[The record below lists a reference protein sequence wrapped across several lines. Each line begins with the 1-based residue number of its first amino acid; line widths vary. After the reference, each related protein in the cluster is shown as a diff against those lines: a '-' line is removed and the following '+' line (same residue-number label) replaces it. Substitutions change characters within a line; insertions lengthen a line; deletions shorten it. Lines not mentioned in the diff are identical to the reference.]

1 MNYLQSFIEASESLL
16 ANKMRSGLTVLGI
29 IIGVAAV
36 IAVLAIGNGTQEL
49 ILGEIQGVGTNLLF
63 VMPGGSEDVSN
74 PKPLTLSDAE
84 ALADPFSAPSI
95 AGVAPVLNGRVEM
108 NFSGETKSTTLVG
121 VTPDYS
127 SVRNVDLSEGEFF
140 SDTDLSGRNSV
151 VLLGTDV
158 AEELFGRT
166 AGLVGEKVRIEG
178 QPFRVVGVLAE
189 KGGSAMG
196 SEDNQVLVPM
206 TTAQTRLLQR
216 STPNSVD
223 VIYIQAVDFESVP
236 QASLEVSRILSSR
249 HRTMIGEEDFSI
261 LSQQDFLDL
270 ASTITGVLTIF
281 LGGIAAISLLV
292 GGIGIMNIMMVS
304 VVERTQGDRAAQSP
318 RCPPHRYPQPVPD
331 RIFTAQP
338 AGWSYWHPARLDAFH
353 DCRTGRRRQRH
364 THRSGHVPECRPAG
378 RALLHRH
385 RHLLRAVSRQPRLD
399 ARTGRSPALR
409 IARRY

>member
-16 ANKMRSGLTVLGI
+16 ANKLRSGLTVLGI

-36 IAVLAIGNGTQEL
+36 IAVLAIGNGTQES

-74 PKPLTLSDAE
+74 PKPLTLADAA
-84 ALADPFSAPSI
+84 ALSDPFSAPSI

-127 SVRNVDLSEGEFF
+127 SVRNVELSEGAFF

-158 AEELFGRT
+158 AEELFGRI

-216 STPNSVD
+216 SIPNAVD
-223 VIYIQAVDFESVP
+223 VIYIQAADSESVP
-236 QASLEVSRILSSR
+236 RASLEVSQILSSR

-304 VVERTQGDRAAQSP
+304 VVERTREIGLRKALGARRIDILSQFLIESSLLSLLGGLIGILLGWTLSMIVEQVAAGSGTPIVPVMSLNAVLLAVLFSTAIGIFFGLYPANRASMLE
-318 RCPPHRYPQPVPD
+318 PV
-331 RIFTAQP
+331 
-338 AGWSYWHPARLDAFH
+338 
-353 DCRTGRRRQRH
+353 
-364 THRSGHVPECRPAG
+364 E
-378 RALLHRH
+378 
-385 RHLLRAVSRQPRLD
+385 
-399 ARTGRSPALR
+399 ALR
-409 IARRY
+409 YE

>member
-36 IAVLAIGNGTQEL
+36 IAVLAIGNGTQES

-63 VMPGGSEDVSN
+63 VTQGGSEDVSN

-84 ALADPFSAPSI
+84 ALADQFSTPSI
-95 AGVAPVLNGRVEM
+95 DGVAPVLNGRVEVT
-108 NFSGETKSTTLVG
+108 FAGENKSTTVVG
-121 VTPDYS
+121 VTPDYAL
-127 SVRNVDLSEGEFF
+127 VRNVALSEGEFI
-140 SDTDLSGRNSV
+140 SDTDLAGRSAV
-151 VLLGTDV
+151 VLLGTEV
-158 AEELFGRT
+158 AEQLYGRKS
-166 AGLVGEKVRIEG
+166 GLVGEKVRIEG
-178 QPFRVVGVLAE
+178 QPFRVIGVLEE

-196 SEDNQVLVPM
+196 SEDDQILVPM

-216 STPNSVD
+216 STPNQVD
-223 VIYIQAVDFESVP
+223 IIYVQAVDSDAVP
-236 QASLEVSRILSSR
+236 QASLEISQILTAR

-304 VVERTQGDRAAQSP
+304 VVERTREIGLRKALGARRIDILSQFLIESSLLSLLGGFIGILLGWGLSVIVELIAAGSGTPIVPAMTLEAVLLAVLFSGGIGIFFGLYPANRASNLE
-318 RCPPHRYPQPVPD
+318 PV
-331 RIFTAQP
+331 
-338 AGWSYWHPARLDAFH
+338 
-353 DCRTGRRRQRH
+353 
-364 THRSGHVPECRPAG
+364 E
-378 RALLHRH
+378 
-385 RHLLRAVSRQPRLD
+385 
-399 ARTGRSPALR
+399 ALR
-409 IARRY
+409 YE

>member
-16 ANKMRSGLTVLGI
+16 ANKLRSGLTVLGI

-36 IAVLAIGNGTQEL
+36 IAVLAIGNGTQES

-63 VMPGGSEDVSN
+63 VMPGGSEDVSP
-74 PKPLTLSDAE
+74 PKPLTLADAA
-84 ALADPFSAPSI
+84 ALSDPFSAPSI
-95 AGVAPVLNGRVEM
+95 AGVAPVLNGRVEL

-127 SVRNVDLSEGEFF
+127 SVRNVELSEGEFF
-140 SDTDLSGRNSV
+140 SDTDLSGRSSV

-196 SEDNQVLVPM
+196 SEDTQVLVPM
-206 TTAQTRLLQR
+206 TPAQPRLLQR
-216 STPNSVD
+216 SIPNAVD
-223 VIYIQAVDFESVP
+223 VIYIQAADSESVP
-236 QASLEVSRILSSR
+236 RASLEVSQILSSR

-304 VVERTQGDRAAQSP
+304 VVERTREIGLRKALGARRIDILSQFLIESSLLSLLGGLIGILLGWTLSMIVEQVAAGSGTPIVPVMSLNAVLLAVLFSTAIGIFFGLYPANRASMLE
-318 RCPPHRYPQPVPD
+318 PV
-331 RIFTAQP
+331 
-338 AGWSYWHPARLDAFH
+338 
-353 DCRTGRRRQRH
+353 
-364 THRSGHVPECRPAG
+364 E
-378 RALLHRH
+378 
-385 RHLLRAVSRQPRLD
+385 
-399 ARTGRSPALR
+399 ALR
-409 IARRY
+409 YE

>member
-16 ANKMRSGLTVLGI
+16 ANKLRSGLTVLGI

-36 IAVLAIGNGTQEL
+36 IAVLAIGNGTQES

-74 PKPLTLSDAE
+74 PKPLTLSDAA
-84 ALADPFSAPSI
+84 ALSDPFSAPSI

-127 SVRNVDLSEGEFF
+127 SVRNVELSEGEFF
-140 SDTDLSGRNSV
+140 SDTDLSGRRSV

-216 STPNSVD
+216 SIPNAVD
-223 VIYIQAVDFESVP
+223 VIYIQAADSESVP
-236 QASLEVSRILSSR
+236 RASLEVSQILSSR

-304 VVERTQGDRAAQSP
+304 VVERTREIGLRKALGARRIDILTQFLIESSLLSLLGGLIGILLGWTLSMIVEQVAAGSGTPIVPIMSLNAVLLAVLFSAAIGIFFGLYPANRAS
-318 RCPPHRYPQPVPD
+318 RLEPV
-331 RIFTAQP
+331 
-338 AGWSYWHPARLDAFH
+338 
-353 DCRTGRRRQRH
+353 
-364 THRSGHVPECRPAG
+364 E
-378 RALLHRH
+378 
-385 RHLLRAVSRQPRLD
+385 
-399 ARTGRSPALR
+399 ALR
-409 IARRY
+409 YE

>member
-1 MNYLQSFIEASESLL
+1 
-16 ANKMRSGLTVLGI
+16 
-29 IIGVAAV
+29 
-36 IAVLAIGNGTQEL
+36 
-49 ILGEIQGVGTNLLF
+49 
-63 VMPGGSEDVSN
+63 MPGGSEDVSN
-74 PKPLTLSDAE
+74 PKPLTLADAA
-84 ALADPFSAPSI
+84 ALSDPFSAPSI
-95 AGVAPVLNGRVEM
+95 AGVAPVLNGRVEL

-127 SVRNVDLSEGEFF
+127 SVRNVELSEGEFF
-140 SDTDLSGRNSV
+140 SDTDLSGRSSV

-216 STPNSVD
+216 SIPNAVD
-223 VIYIQAVDFESVP
+223 VIYIQAADSESVP
-236 QASLEVSRILSSR
+236 RASLEVSQILSSR

-304 VVERTQGDRAAQSP
+304 VVERTREIGLRKALGARRIDILTQFLIESSLLSLLGGLIGILLGWTLSMIVEQVAAGSGTPIVPVMSLNAVLLAVLFSTAIGIFFGLYPANRASMLE
-318 RCPPHRYPQPVPD
+318 PV
-331 RIFTAQP
+331 
-338 AGWSYWHPARLDAFH
+338 
-353 DCRTGRRRQRH
+353 
-364 THRSGHVPECRPAG
+364 E
-378 RALLHRH
+378 
-385 RHLLRAVSRQPRLD
+385 
-399 ARTGRSPALR
+399 ALR
-409 IARRY
+409 YE